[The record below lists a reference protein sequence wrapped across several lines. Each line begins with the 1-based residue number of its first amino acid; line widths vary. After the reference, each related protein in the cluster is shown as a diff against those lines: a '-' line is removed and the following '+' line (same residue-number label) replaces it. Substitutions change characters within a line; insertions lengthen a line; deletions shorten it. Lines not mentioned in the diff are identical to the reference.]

1 MFKNKTK
8 FVKNLT
14 LASLMLFG
22 FVLFKPV
29 SKQIQTPK
37 YPTPEVKP
45 VSSAPVTSNNQN
57 QKSTTT
63 SPSPKTTPV
72 SISNSI
78 KKLPSKHNS
87 PTLKSSPAHPQIPY
101 YLLATTNDPQLTNTW
116 FHNKIQT
123 NLAWELTTGA
133 SNVTVAVID
142 TGFELNHED
151 LANKWFQNTNEM
163 GMTQDSDFCWTGT
176 PVEKSTNNC
185 DDDQNGYI
193 DDWRGYDFFYVDNNP
208 QAGQVNPTG
217 EGTRHATMVAGTIG
231 ATANN
236 SIGSVGVDQQ
246 VKILPLQVFSDDGEA
261 YTDDIASAIDY
272 ATDMH
277 AKVISLSL
285 GTNQYD
291 STLLSS
297 IDRAIANGTLVVA
310 SSGNCA
316 LNDEPICNSL
326 TPPGRMVYP
335 ALYPQVLAVGATDS
349 NDVRSNFSSYG
360 PQLDVVA
367 PGSAISPLPVYN
379 NGSLNSYA
387 TAYGT
392 SFSAPIVAGIASL
405 LIAQNPS
412 ITTSDLIANITD
424 SADTVAE
431 MNSQTFTN
439 EYGYGRANAHKATL
453 LGLAKTQTNLL
464 GNELAEPSL
473 PPVGNLWRALTAPV
487 INDEWLLFGCRTY
500 QTDYCSVTLT
510 NNYTKYQAN
519 SLNKSD
525 QIRYI
530 FIKGSTMNSS
540 GAWTATA
547 HNNYFASNITS
558 ITK

>member
-367 PGSAISPLPVYN
+367 PGSAISPLPV
-379 NGSLNSYA
+379 LC
-387 TAYGT
+387 
-392 SFSAPIVAGIASL
+392 FIV
-405 LIAQNPS
+405 
-412 ITTSDLIANITD
+412 
-424 SADTVAE
+424 
-431 MNSQTFTN
+431 
-439 EYGYGRANAHKATL
+439 
-453 LGLAKTQTNLL
+453 
-464 GNELAEPSL
+464 
-473 PPVGNLWRALTAPV
+473 
-487 INDEWLLFGCRTY
+487 
-500 QTDYCSVTLT
+500 
-510 NNYTKYQAN
+510 
-519 SLNKSD
+519 
-525 QIRYI
+525 
-530 FIKGSTMNSS
+530 
-540 GAWTATA
+540 
-547 HNNYFASNITS
+547 
-558 ITK
+558 

>member
-14 LASLMLFG
+14 LASFLLFG
-22 FVLFKPV
+22 FVLYKPV
-29 SKQIQTPK
+29 SKQNQTPK

-72 SISNSI
+72 SISNST
-78 KKLPSKHNS
+78 KNLPSKHKS

-163 GMTQDSDFCWTGT
+163 GMTQDGDFCWAGT
-176 PVEKSTNNC
+176 PAEKSTNNC

-193 DDWRGYDFFYVDNNP
+193 DDWRGYDFFYTDNNP

-277 AKVISLSL
+277 AKVINLSL

-297 IDRAIANGTLVVA
+297 INRAIANGTLVVA

-367 PGSAISPLPVYN
+367 PGSAISPLPIYN

-412 ITTSDLIANITD
+412 ISTSDLIANITD

-464 GNELAEPSL
+464 GNDLAEPSL

-510 NNYTKYQAN
+510 NNNTKYQAN